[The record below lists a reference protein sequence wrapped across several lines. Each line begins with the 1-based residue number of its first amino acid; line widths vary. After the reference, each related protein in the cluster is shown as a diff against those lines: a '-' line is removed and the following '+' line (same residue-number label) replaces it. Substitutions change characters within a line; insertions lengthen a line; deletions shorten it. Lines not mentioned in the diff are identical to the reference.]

1 MRFGILLIAPAV
13 SGDAERDFAQLLEQ
27 AVAAEELGYDS
38 IWVTEHHSPFGVVG
52 SPAVLLAA
60 IAMRTSRIRLGS
72 MAAILP
78 YHRPIHVAES
88 YALVDV
94 LSGGRLELGVGR
106 GNLASEI
113 ALHGVDPATS
123 RATFWESL
131 SIVRRLWGDGE
142 PLDGVTTYPRPVQRP
157 VPIWI
162 AANSLETARQA
173 AELGLRIATS
183 PTGGSLTDYRD
194 NMLAIRSML
203 EAGGH
208 SPELME
214 FPLSTFDTYIAPSPK
229 QARLEFRDPAFTM
242 HRLMCESGRRPLA
255 APSAEGLASKAA
267 ALGTSVVTD
276 PQGAVSFLRG
286 LRKSVGLGHFVAA
299 TAQGGLDHDLVLASM
314 TLFAREVMDTIR
326 ADESRTG
333 HSSGS
338 PDSISRWSSSP
349 T

>member
-1 MRFGILLIAPAV
+1 MKFGILLIAPSV
-13 SGDAERDFAQLLEQ
+13 SGDAERDFAELLEQ
-27 AVAAEELGYDS
+27 AVVAEELGYDS
-38 IWVTEHHSPFGVVG
+38 VWVTEHHSEFGVVG

-88 YALVDV
+88 YGLVDV
-94 LSGGRLELGVGR
+94 LSGGRLEFGVGR
-106 GNLASEI
+106 GNLASEL

-131 SIVRRLWGDGE
+131 SIVRGLWGDGE
-142 PLDGVTTYPRPVQRP
+142 PPHGLITYPRPVQHP

-162 AANSLETARQA
+162 AANGLETARQA

-183 PTGGSLTDYRD
+183 PAGGSILDYRR

-208 SPELME
+208 SPESME
-214 FPLSTFDTYIAPSPK
+214 FPLSTFDTYIATSPE
-229 QARLEFRDPAFTM
+229 QARLEFQDPAFTM

-255 APSAEGLASKAA
+255 APSAEDLASRAA

-276 PQGAVSFLRG
+276 PPGAISFLRG
-286 LRKSVGLGHFVAA
+286 LHTSVGLGHFVAA
-299 TAQGGLDHDLVLASM
+299 TAQGGLDHALVLASM
-314 TLFAREVMDTIR
+314 TLFAHEVMDAIR
-326 ADESRTG
+326 ADEPHSG
-333 HSSGS
+333 HSSGL
-338 PDSISRWSSSP
+338 PAGTSS
-349 T
+349 